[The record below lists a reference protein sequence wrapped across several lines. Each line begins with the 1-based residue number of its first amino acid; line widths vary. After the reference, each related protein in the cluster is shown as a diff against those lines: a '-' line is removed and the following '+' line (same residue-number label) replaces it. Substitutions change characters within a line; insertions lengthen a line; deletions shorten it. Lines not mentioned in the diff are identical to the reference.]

1 MPIEKKPLKQVSKDY
16 CPPSSVLYKVKD
28 GDSFISIAKHYN
40 VEEWELIYENFRTRD
55 TAEVNWY
62 LRKYVGCKKQTL
74 DGQNWIF
81 SSDANP
87 GFIHIPNQIIDIPC
101 LVVPSKLKNVWAGIA
116 KSHSGDL
123 PGIGAHDLTGRVYN
137 LGDELP
143 DVRNAVVNINGFKFG
158 LGLGG
163 SIGAVFVIAYGY
175 SDSYKMN
182 GGVVGEWDFDLSI
195 GAKLGDFLKGI
206 KGIGKVID
214 TIQKYKK
221 MRYLT
226 ENAIKNRGIVNPGIY
241 AIPIPLAGVGLHAWV
256 GFKFGDITIF
266 KSGRGIP

>member
-1 MPIEKKPLKQVSKDY
+1 MPIERKPDNLVPKDY
-16 CPPSSVLYKVKD
+16 HPPSSVLCRVKD
-28 GDSFISIAKHYN
+28 GDSFISIANQYN
-40 VEEWELIYENFRTRD
+40 MEEWELIYENFKTRD

-62 LRKYVGCKKQTL
+62 LRNYVGCKKQTL
-74 DGQNWIF
+74 DGSNWIF

-87 GFIHIPNQIIDIPC
+87 GFIHIPEQIINIPH
-101 LVVPSKLKNVWAGIA
+101 LVKRSKLENVWAGIA

-123 PGIGAHDLTGRVYN
+123 PGVGAHDLTGKIYN

-143 DVRNAVVNINGFKFG
+143 DVRNAVININGFKFG

-175 SDSYKMN
+175 SNSYKMN
-182 GGVVGEWDFDLSI
+182 GGVIGEWDIDLSL
-195 GAKLGDFLKGI
+195 GAKLGDFFKGV

-214 TIQKYKK
+214 TLQKYKK
-221 MRYLT
+221 LRYLSQV
-226 ENAIKNRGIVNPGIY
+226 AIKDRGIVRPGIY
-241 AIPIPLAGVGLHAWV
+241 AIPIPLAGVGLHVWV